1 MTEKTTRPWGY
12 YRVLHEISSVVK
24 VKELTVDPFSSLSMQ
39 RHKDRAE
46 IWFIAEGRATLYR
59 INKSTDSDLVGHYEQ
74 FQTLF
79 ISKNSWHQLA
89 NETDHPLKIIE
100 IQYGDQCVE
109 EDIERQS

>member
-1 MTEKTTRPWGY
+1 
-12 YRVLHEISSVVK
+12 
-24 VKELTVDPFSSLSMQ
+24 MQ
-39 RHKDRAE
+39 RHKNRAE

-109 EDIERQS
+109 EDIERQP